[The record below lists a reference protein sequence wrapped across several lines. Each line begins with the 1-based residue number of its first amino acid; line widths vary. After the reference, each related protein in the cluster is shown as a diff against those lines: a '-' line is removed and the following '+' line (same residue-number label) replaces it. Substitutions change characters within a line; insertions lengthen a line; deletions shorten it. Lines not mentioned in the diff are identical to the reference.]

1 MLEHARLAIALLYN
15 TYYMIS
21 SIFND
26 KCAIFLIFI
35 ALMCA
40 SGFNNWCC
48 RMVTSQNYP
57 AKLLCFQPSLA
68 QVVNHETRVAINLAP
83 SLCSSEMP
91 TCNDSEDTPWQKSLS
106 AAFLPFSVHP
116 AREEE
121 AGRVQQPPGP
131 GRGSCVFLQRF
142 LRVERALL
150 HSCAPTVI
158 LHPQRELRVLIMRQK
173 ITLT

>member
-1 MLEHARLAIALLYN
+1 MPLLRRVVPQHARLAVALLYN

-83 SLCSSEMP
+83 SPCSSEMP
-91 TCNDSEDTPWQKSLS
+91 TCNDSEDTPWQKSLP
-106 AAFLPFSVHP
+106 AAFLPFP
-116 AREEE
+116 ARPAPEEE

-131 GRGSCVFLQRF
+131 GGGCL
-142 LRVERALL
+142 EPPALL
-150 HSCAPTVI
+150 ACGAGSAARLCPHSRFTPPARASCSD
-158 LHPQRELRVLIMRQK
+158 
-173 ITLT
+173 